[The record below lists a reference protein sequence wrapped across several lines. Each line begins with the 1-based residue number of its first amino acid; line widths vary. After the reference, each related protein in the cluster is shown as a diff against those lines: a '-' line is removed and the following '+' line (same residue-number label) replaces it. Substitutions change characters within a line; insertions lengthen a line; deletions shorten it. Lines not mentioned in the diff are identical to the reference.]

1 MEINL
6 EQILKIFVIGLLLIY
21 AIGVSTIFEVKYPAL
36 LVELYLHPWWR
47 LLLVLLI
54 AVGWHWSP
62 LVGILLAVIV
72 FFYFHDMYIL
82 MSKQTK
88 MNPNN

>member
-1 MEINL
+1 MEIDL
-6 EQILKIFVIGLLLIY
+6 EQIFKMVVVGILLAY
-21 AIGVSTIFEVKYPAL
+21 AIGVSTIFEVKYPAI
-36 LVELYLHPWWR
+36 LVEMYLHPWWR
-47 LLLVLLI
+47 LLLVVLI

-72 FFYFHDMYIL
+72 FFYLHDMYIL

-88 MNPNN
+88 MASIN